1 MVKRLQAQDDDRA
14 APVPSGGR
22 PPTARKKLIAAAYD
36 VMARVG
42 LEGSTITAIVEQAG
56 VGAGSFYNHFT
67 SKEDLARAVFASK
80 VDEFGAT
87 LEHVVVR
94 STDAAVATCFAYRR
108 LIEEAERDKLWAA
121 FIVQLEPSMQMLDRL
136 LRRYA
141 RVAIQLFVDRKQLT
155 IHNVEVGITAI
166 HAMEIAMVK
175 AMLDGSVTHK
185 EAHGSVVFALRM
197 FGVPDDEATRLSLL
211 SMTALRRELKASQDA
226 TSPDTEP
233 AVDAAQ

>member
-1 MVKRLQAQDDDRA
+1 MAKLSQAQDNDRTR
-14 APVPSGGR
+14 PVPSGGR
-22 PPTARKKLIAAAYD
+22 PPTARKKLIAAAYK
-36 VMARVG
+36 VMGGVG
-42 LEGSTITAIVEQAG
+42 LEGSTVTAIIEQAG

-87 LEHVVVR
+87 LEHVVVQ
-94 STDAAVATCFAYRR
+94 SSDAAVATCFAYRR

-136 LRRYA
+136 LRKYA
-141 RVAIQLFVDRKQLT
+141 RPALQLFVDRKQLK

-175 AMLDGSVTHK
+175 AMLDGTVTPK

-197 FGVPDDEATRLSLL
+197 FGVPDDEATRLSRL
-211 SMTALRRELKASQDA
+211 SMTALRRELRASQGTTAD
-226 TSPDTEP
+226 
-233 AVDAAQ
+233 